1 MCAAGAR
8 CALTVVAASNR
19 NGRASATLARTRIG
33 GEPSPRHRVL
43 QAGGFFVLSLWS
55 AACTTASR
63 AARGGDKRAGVD
75 GTSGRRATTVAM
87 VTLMK
92 VRACVLGILMAITSL
107 PLGAGERIT
116 MKVSPAVAFA
126 PANLV
131 VRATIEADA
140 DNRAVE
146 IVAESPDFH
155 RSSEIQLEG
164 DRAARTTTFE
174 FRSLP
179 PGTY

>member
-1 MCAAGAR
+1 
-8 CALTVVAASNR
+8 
-19 NGRASATLARTRIG
+19 
-33 GEPSPRHRVL
+33 
-43 QAGGFFVLSLWS
+43 
-55 AACTTASR
+55 
-63 AARGGDKRAGVD
+63 
-75 GTSGRRATTVAM
+75 M
-87 VTLMK
+87 VRSMK
-92 VRACVLGILMAITSL
+92 VRACLLGILMTSTTL
-107 PLGAGERIT
+107 PIGAGERIT

-131 VRATIEADA
+131 VRTTIQADA

-146 IVAESPDFH
+146 IVAESPDFY

-179 PGTY
+179 PGTYEVRAKLLGVDGQQRAAVRQQVNVIASGQGDRF

>member
-1 MCAAGAR
+1 
-8 CALTVVAASNR
+8 
-19 NGRASATLARTRIG
+19 
-33 GEPSPRHRVL
+33 
-43 QAGGFFVLSLWS
+43 
-55 AACTTASR
+55 
-63 AARGGDKRAGVD
+63 
-75 GTSGRRATTVAM
+75 M
-87 VTLMK
+87 VRLMK
-92 VRACVLGILMAITSL
+92 ARACVLGILMAITSL

-131 VRATIEADA
+131 VRATIEVDA

-146 IVAESPDFH
+146 IVAESPDFY

-179 PGTY
+179 PGTYEVRAKLFGADHQQRAAVRQQINVIATGQGDRF